1 MSFFAKIEAFWLR
14 FTQAVK
20 PFCEKTAMIFKAVKR
35 VLHII
40 WAYIYRLR
48 TVFMAVPVVVAAIV
62 LAVMNMGRLPESTG
76 LWLLTN
82 GEFLILVPKLIAVMA
97 PVAVTALAVL
107 LVLCSKK
114 ALYPWLI
121 SVFTLVLPLLIYY
134 TNDISGVKFWL
145 NYLLK

>member
-14 FTQAVK
+14 FTQAIK
-20 PFCEKTAMIFKAVKR
+20 PFCEKTVKALKSIRR
-35 VLHII
+35 VLRII
-40 WAYIYRLR
+40 WAYVYRLR
-48 TVFMAVPVVVAAIV
+48 TVFMALPVVIAAIV
-62 LAVMNMGRLPESTG
+62 LAVMNMGRLPDSTG
-76 LWLLTN
+76 IWLLTN
-82 GEFLILVPKLIAVMA
+82 GEFLILVPKL
-97 PVAVTALAVL
+97 VAVLAPIAITALSIL

-145 NYLLK
+145 NYLIK